1 MVHSSNVRICSHLTL
16 HKAVLYARM
25 GSHMKSYLYFVKRH
39 VGDSETQRKRFSVLT
54 RIKFTFSALAQSIN
68 FVQYNTTHHPDNTLK
83 HGDGSIMC
91 ALHQQ
96 ELGKWSG
103 LRARWMKSN
112 KGQYSGG
119 DKKQKP
125 TLFQTVRDLGL
136 VQRCILPKLK

>member
-1 MVHSSNVRICSHLTL
+1 
-16 HKAVLYARM
+16 
-25 GSHMKSYLYFVKRH
+25 MKSYLYFVKRH
-39 VGDSETQRKRFSVLT
+39 VGDSETQGKRFSVLT

-119 DKKQKP
+119 GQKTKTHP
-125 TLFQTVRDLGL
+125 VPDCKRLGTGAEMHTAKVTIERFKTKRL
-136 VQRCILPKLK
+136 NVEEWQRQSKPRPQLY